1 MQHIDLQ
8 NRIVRTFNEKLK
20 SCYTL
25 PLSASLVKLVSRRS
39 RVRHISGY
47 VFPSERGTRLDSDN
61 LRRAFKIACSRAVI
75 KGFRFHDM
83 RHTAAS
89 RLARSGVDIYSI
101 AALLNH
107 SQLSTT
113 KRYAKHSVE
122 SLRKV
127 VELLAKRDGTC
138 G

>member
-1 MQHIDLQ
+1 MPARNQL
-8 NRIVRTFNEKLK
+8 N
-20 SCYTL
+20 SSL
-25 PLSASLVKLVSRRS
+25 PTDV
-39 RVRHISGY
+39 
-47 VFPSERGTRLDSDN
+47 
-61 LRRAFKIACSRAVI
+61 
-75 KGFRFHDM
+75 GFLFHDM

-101 AALLNH
+101 VSLLNH